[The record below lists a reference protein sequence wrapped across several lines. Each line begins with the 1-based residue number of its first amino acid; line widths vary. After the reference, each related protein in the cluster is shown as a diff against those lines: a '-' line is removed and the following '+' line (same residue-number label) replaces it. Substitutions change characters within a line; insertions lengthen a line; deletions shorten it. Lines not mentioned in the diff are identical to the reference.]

1 MSLREPFSLINFVIV
16 SLQKAATIIRIK
28 IVIIIIIII
37 IILIMIIIITAT
49 TTN

>member
-1 MSLREPFSLINFVIV
+1 MSLREPISLINFAIV

-37 IILIMIIIITAT
+37 ILIMIIIITTT